1 MNTRAH
7 EWLLG
12 GLDGGHLLAYLAA
25 LGALRT
31 ASLVWPKPSP
41 TLRWEPSCGVLR
53 PILGINGVSNQDEL
67 VTGLYDKLTA
77 MAGHPA
83 LEIGDNLNFLPD
95 QFRYFATVAQLQVG
109 IDSRAADFLC
119 AFACEVILDNEGKML
134 ADTAFRTMRGAGHQH
149 FVKTMR
155 DLISATSR
163 TNIEASLFT
172 PWQYGNTGLSLRFD
186 PQDDRRYALRW
197 DEPSGDPASTERGA
211 NRLAIEALPLFP
223 VQPAAHRLETTAFTR
238 RQRKGSSRRDTFL
251 SWPVW
256 EAPVTLEVV
265 RSILALQELQ
275 VESPPRDELRARG
288 ISEVFRCQRITL
300 GKYRNFTTAVP
311 V

>member
-1 MNTRAH
+1 MKTRVN

-12 GLDGGHLLAYLAA
+12 GLDGAHPLAFLAA
-25 LGALRT
+25 LGTLRT
-31 ASLVWPKPSP
+31 ASLVWQNLSP
-41 TLRWEPSCGVLR
+41 TLRWVPSCGALR
-53 PILGINGVSNQDEL
+53 PILEINGVSSQSEL
-67 VTGLYDKLTA
+67 VTGLFNKLA
-77 MAGHPA
+77 SMAGHPA

-95 QFRYFATVAQLQVG
+95 QFRGFAAAAQIQVG
-109 IDSRAADFLC
+109 VDSRAADFLC
-119 AFACEVILDNEGKML
+119 AFACEAILDNEGDLL

-155 DLISATSR
+155 DLINATSR
-163 TNIEASLFT
+163 TNIESSLFL
-172 PWQYGNTGLSLRFD
+172 PWQYGNTGLSLRLD

-238 RQRKGSSRRDTFL
+238 RQRRGSSRRDTFL
-251 SWPVW
+251 TWPIW
-256 EAPVTLEVV
+256 ETPVTLEVV
-265 RSILALQELQ
+265 RSMLALRELQ
-275 VESPPRDELRARG
+275 VESPPRDELRDRG

-300 GKYRNFTTAVP
+300 GKYRNFTAAVP